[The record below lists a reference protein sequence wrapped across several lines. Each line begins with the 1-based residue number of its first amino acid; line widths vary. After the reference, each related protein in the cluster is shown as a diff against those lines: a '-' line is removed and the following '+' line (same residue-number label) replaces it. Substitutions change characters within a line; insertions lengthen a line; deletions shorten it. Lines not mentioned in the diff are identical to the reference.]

1 MRQLLVA
8 LAVLLVIVIPMG
20 LQAYYYLPIAPETA
34 VSPVLRQRLRYAT
47 VRIKMAAP
55 ARGRDGA
62 LIRLTDGVLHDTS
75 AGLGTLVVEDGA
87 TWIITHAHWAT
98 PFDTLSTVTFS
109 DWNNRELLTLSR
121 QEFLQSVR
129 YRDDGTLVL
138 LAPWPLATKA
148 AVRINRDPL
157 TVRTRLHIVYQD
169 PATRTLDVIP
179 MALEAER
186 AFSGLPVWRL
196 RSLERRSLAPGNS
209 GGGVFLNGRLAGNIW
224 LSSQWEVNLPRSD
237 RPEARRLNTFFSTAA
252 PLPYEQLVSRSR

>member
-8 LAVLLVIVIPMG
+8 FAVLLMIITPMG
-20 LQAYYYLPIAPETA
+20 LQAYFYLPIAPATA
-34 VSPVLRQRLRYAT
+34 VSPLLRQRLLYAT

-62 LIRLTDGVLHDTS
+62 LIRLKEGVLHDTS

-87 TWIITHAHWAT
+87 TWIVTHAHWAI
-98 PFDTLSTVTFS
+98 PFDTLSTVTIS
-109 DWNNRELLTLSR
+109 TGNNRELLILSR
-121 QEFLQSVR
+121 QEFLQLVR

-138 LAPWPLATKA
+138 LAPWPLGSKA

-169 PATRTLDVIP
+169 PSTRTLDVIP
-179 MALEAER
+179 MSIEAER
-186 AFSGLPVWRL
+186 TFSSLPVWRL
-196 RSLERRSLAPGNS
+196 RSLDRRSLAPGNS
-209 GGGVFLNGRLAGNIW
+209 GAGVFLNGRLAGNIW

-237 RPEARRLNTFFSTAA
+237 RLETRRLNTFFSTAA
-252 PLPYEQLVSRSR
+252 PLPHEHLVSRSR